1 MGSIQFLTVTGRW
14 SYGFTARRGCRFSVA
29 VFDGLTAVVDAVK
42 HRCEL
47 PVGVV
52 MFCCCCFS
60 ALFSE
65 CIIDECLALI
75 KSLLLL
81 IIPFKRPL

>member
-1 MGSIQFLTVTGRW
+1 MGSIQFVTVMGRW
-14 SYGFTARRGCRFSVA
+14 SYGFTARRVCRFSVA

-81 IIPFKRPL
+81 ITSFKRPL